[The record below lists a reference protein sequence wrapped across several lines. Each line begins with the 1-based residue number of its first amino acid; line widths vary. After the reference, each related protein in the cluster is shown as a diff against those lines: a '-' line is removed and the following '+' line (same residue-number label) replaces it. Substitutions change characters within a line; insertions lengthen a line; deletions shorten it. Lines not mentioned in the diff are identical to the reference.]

1 MLKVLLIIL
10 LVIICLF
17 LLSLIIYF
25 FNLDMKLA
33 AAMIPIMNK
42 IYDRGKVKRKK
53 KADQAVGKAE
63 MRRKA
68 AEKESAGKVNEAN
81 MVKNDSGAESV

>member
-1 MLKVLLIIL
+1 MMLKVLLIIL
-10 LVIICLF
+10 IVLVCLF

-42 IYDRGKVKRKK
+42 IYDRGKIKRKK
-53 KADQAVGKAE
+53 KADKAVEKAN
-63 MRRKA
+63 
-68 AEKESAGKVNEAN
+68 GTN
-81 MVKNDSGAESV
+81 MDHNGSEAESI

>member
-10 LVIICLF
+10 IVLVCLF

-42 IYDRGKVKRKK
+42 IYDRGKIKRKK
-53 KADQAVGKAE
+53 KADEAAKKAE
-63 MRRKA
+63 
-68 AEKESAGKVNEAN
+68 
-81 MVKNDSGAESV
+81 AESV